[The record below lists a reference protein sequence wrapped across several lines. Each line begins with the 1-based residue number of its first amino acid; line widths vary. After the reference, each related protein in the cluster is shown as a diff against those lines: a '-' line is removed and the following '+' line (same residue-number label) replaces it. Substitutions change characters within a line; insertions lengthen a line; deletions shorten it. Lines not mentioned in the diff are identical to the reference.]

1 MITVLLVT
9 RTIPIGFLITAY
21 LLSVYVMLLNNLR
34 TLGAHRYTSGGHEGS
49 FMDQL
54 LDSINYPRH
63 PLLSSLW
70 GPIGLRFHALHHLFP
85 SLPYHNL
92 ATAHERLM
100 AELPADSPYRQ
111 TVSDGLLVSLSQL
124 WSQPGRERPAP
135 ARPRPRRLRR
145 PCTACRR
152 IRGAERRPKS
162 GVRTGNQFLAVVEEL
177 LPEIEGLQGLC
188 GQLDNVAV
196 HSDDRLVLRPSSDEV
211 RRHSHRT
218 ECDILMGWVFFVCFR
233 PRQPFIQRFV
243 V

>member
-1 MITVLLVT
+1 MLLIT

-63 PLLSSLW
+63 PFLSSLW

-111 TVSDGLLVSLSQL
+111 TVSEGLLISLRQL
-124 WSQPGRERPAP
+124 WQASRAASARRLDP
-135 ARPRPRRLRR
+135 ARGGPAGLRLAGHARR
-145 PCTACRR
+145 ADVF
-152 IRGAERRPKS
+152 AELS
-162 GVRTGNQFLAVVEEL
+162 GG
-177 LPEIEGLQGLC
+177 
-188 GQLDNVAV
+188 
-196 HSDDRLVLRPSSDEV
+196 
-211 RRHSHRT
+211 
-218 ECDILMGWVFFVCFR
+218 
-233 PRQPFIQRFV
+233 
-243 V
+243 